1 MSLEGNEMR
10 TRKGRLDAKRGVQMK
25 WELIRG
31 REAVSVHCEKCQ
43 SNSAKRLAPPS
54 RGPVGQAYVPVDSS
68 RVMGNVDLNVVTF
81 L

>member
-1 MSLEGNEMR
+1 MGADTREG
-10 TRKGRLDAKRGVQMK
+10 
-25 WELIRG
+25 
-31 REAVSVHCEKCQ
+31 VSVHWEKCQ

-68 RVMGNVDLNVVTF
+68 HVMGNVDLNVVTF